1 MESSLGELL
10 IILLLIAVNGVF
22 SGAEIALVSVRRI
35 RVQQLVEEGRPGAV
49 AVKALRDEPE
59 EFLATVQIGITVV
72 GATAAAF
79 GGASLANR
87 IEPLVGRVQGLAP
100 FAQEIALGVVVAGI
114 SYLSIVFGELVPKSL
129 ALRAAE
135 AYALFIAQPLRAIA
149 WLARPLVWLLTA
161 SSNLVLRPLGD
172 RTTFTEARHSAEELQ
187 QLVEEAAQAG
197 TVSPGIGALAA
208 RALEFEELIASD
220 VMVPRQQVVMLPRQA
235 THEEIRRILLEH
247 THNRMPV
254 YEGDVDHVVG
264 YVSVK
269 DLLHVAWE
277 ERLFVLD
284 DVLRPAW
291 FVPQSKRAVDLLEEM
306 RARRTPI
313 AIVVDELGGT
323 SGIVTLEDLVEEL
336 VGEIFSEHEAPPQS
350 AVIVEPDGS
359 ALVRGETPVREVNR
373 ALDVELPEDGDWTT
387 IAGLVIARAARI
399 PQKGDVVTLDDGT
412 RLEVVDATAR
422 RVRMLRLH
430 RAPPLAPEA

>member
-1 MESSLGELL
+1 MVRAAAHIHSRSMETPMESSLGELL

-35 RVQQLVEEGRPGAV
+35 RVQQLVEEGRRGAV

-100 FAQEIALGVVVAGI
+100 FAQD
-114 SYLSIVFGELVPKSL
+114 IVFGELVPKSL

-313 AIVVDELGGT
+313 AIVVDELGG
-323 SGIVTLEDLVEEL
+323 
-336 VGEIFSEHEAPPQS
+336 A
-350 AVIVEPDGS
+350 
-359 ALVRGETPVREVNR
+359 
-373 ALDVELPEDGDWTT
+373 
-387 IAGLVIARAARI
+387 
-399 PQKGDVVTLDDGT
+399 
-412 RLEVVDATAR
+412 
-422 RVRMLRLH
+422 
-430 RAPPLAPEA
+430 